1 MGRTLGI
8 SDINFFRIVLLI
20 LESKLFY
27 VGAYDLQ
34 NALHLFDL
42 NESLTA
48 NAALP
53 QPHQM
58 FLVIFSP
65 RCGINTTK
73 LNIYHVKYQFLLG
86 MSEHFTQSTA
96 KKINTQAKIGKVL
109 WHH

>member
-1 MGRTLGI
+1 MGRTLGT

-20 LESKLFY
+20 LESKLFF

-34 NALHLFDL
+34 DALHLSDL
-42 NESLTA
+42 NEPLTA

-53 QPHQM
+53 QLHQM

-65 RCGINTTK
+65 RCEINTTK

-86 MSEHFTQSTA
+86 MSEHFTQRTA
-96 KKINTQAKIGKVL
+96 KKINAQAKIGKVL